1 MQESINYFFLLIGRV
16 KNIRWDLSSKNFI
29 LVSKSLIFYN
39 ARNDSTKLNKF
50 LLKLSNQSHIKKT
63 INKIITPWYSIP
75 LIDRWLLGQIIP
87 PMLFAISA
95 FTVISLSVGVMFD
108 LIRKVV
114 EYGLPLF
121 LALKVIFFSL
131 PSFLVLS
138 FPMAVL
144 LSTLLAYGK
153 LSSNSELLAL
163 KSLGIKTSRI
173 ISPAIALSI
182 FMTGL
187 TFYFND
193 NLVPAS
199 NKLAE
204 VTLRA
209 GIGSSFSGEQ
219 GKDNIMFSRYG
230 SRINSSNKKP
240 TKINTYLTHIFY
252 ASWYENNI
260 MEGVTV
266 LDFSRE
272 DFQQI
277 LKAKNGKFDKK
288 SSSWIFSDGSIVSI
302 DPSGQTTNIQF
313 KEYTYPF
320 VEGPMELAKVPKDAN
335 EMTLK
340 QAIQAEK
347 IYEKTG
353 NIKEVRRIKVRI
365 QEKFTLPFAC
375 LVFGLIGSSL
385 GSKSNLRSSKSQG
398 FGLSVILILI
408 YYVMSFLFSSLGVKG
423 ILPPIFAAWLPVLI
437 SLGGGIYLL
446 RKSSSF

>member
-1 MQESINYFFLLIGRV
+1 MKLL
-16 KNIRWDLSSKNFI
+16 NQ
-29 LVSKSLIFYN
+29 
-39 ARNDSTKLNKF
+39 
-50 LLKLSNQSHIKKT
+50 LLIKKT

-87 PMLFAISA
+87 PMIFAISA

-108 LIRKVV
+108 LIRKIV
-114 EYGLPLF
+114 EFGLPLF
-121 LALKVIFFSL
+121 LALKVLFFSL

-199 NKLAE
+199 NKMAE
-204 VTLRA
+204 TTLRA

-230 SRINSSNKKP
+230 SRINASNKKP
-240 TKINTYLTHIFY
+240 TKINTFLTHIFY

-277 LKAKNGKFDKK
+277 LKAKTGRFDKK
-288 SSSWIFSDGSIVSI
+288 NSSWIFNEGSIVSI
-302 DPSGQTTNIQF
+302 APSGETTNIQF
-313 KEYTYPF
+313 KQYTYPF
-320 VEGPMELAKVPKDAN
+320 VEGPMELAKVPKDAT

-340 QAIQAEK
+340 QAIKAEK
-347 IYEKTG
+347 IYKKTG
-353 NIKEVRRIKVRI
+353 NLKEVRRIKVRI

-408 YYVMSFLFSSLGVKG
+408 YYVLSFIFSSFGVKG

-437 SLGGGIYLL
+437 SLGGGIYLF

>member
-1 MQESINYFFLLIGRV
+1 M
-16 KNIRWDLSSKNFI
+16 
-29 LVSKSLIFYN
+29 
-39 ARNDSTKLNKF
+39 KF
-50 LLKLSNQSHIKKT
+50 LNQSLIKKT
-63 INKIITPWYSIP
+63 VNQIIAPWNSIP
-75 LIDRWLLGQIIP
+75 LLDRWLLGQITP

-108 LIRKVV
+108 LIRKIV
-114 EYGLPLF
+114 EFGLPLL
-121 LALKVIFFSL
+121 LALKVLFFSL
-131 PSFLVLS
+131 PGFLVLS

-153 LSSNSELLAL
+153 LSANSELLAL

-173 ISPAIALSI
+173 IAPAIALSI

-193 NLVPAS
+193 NLVPKS

-204 VTLRA
+204 ATLRA
-209 GIGSSFSGEQ
+209 GIGSSFSGEK

-230 SRINSSNKKP
+230 SRINSSNKP
-240 TKINTYLTHIFY
+240 TKTNTYLTHIFY

-260 MEGVTV
+260 MKGVTL

-272 DFQQI
+272 DLQQI
-277 LKAKNGKFDKK
+277 LKANSAIFDKEN
-288 SSSWIFSDGSIVSI
+288 SSWIFSEGSIVSI
-302 DPSGQTTNIQF
+302 DQSGQTTNIQF

-320 VEGPMELAKVPKDAN
+320 VEGPLELARIPRDAT
-335 EMTLK
+335 EMSLK
-340 QAIQAEK
+340 QALKAEE
-347 IYEKTG
+347 IYKKTG
-353 NIKEVRRIKVRI
+353 NLKETRRIQVRI
-365 QEKFTLPFAC
+365 QEKFTLPCAC

-408 YYVMSFLFSSLGVKG
+408 YYVMSFVFSSFGVKG
-423 ILPPIFAAWLPVLI
+423 LFPPIIAAWLPVLI
-437 SLGGGIYLL
+437 SLGGGIYLF
-446 RKSSSF
+446 RKSNS

>member
-1 MQESINYFFLLIGRV
+1 MKI
-16 KNIRWDLSSKNFI
+16 
-29 LVSKSLIFYN
+29 
-39 ARNDSTKLNKF
+39 
-50 LLKLSNQSHIKKT
+50 SNQSIIKKT
-63 INKIITPWYSIP
+63 INKIIVPWYSIP

-87 PMLFAISA
+87 PMIFAISA

-108 LIRKVV
+108 LIRKIV

-121 LALKVIFFSL
+121 LALKVLFFSL

-204 VTLRA
+204 TTLRA
-209 GIGSSFSGEQ
+209 GIGSSFSAEQ

-252 ASWYENNI
+252 ASWYENNV

-277 LKAKNGKFDKK
+277 LKAKNGVFDKK
-288 SSSWIFSDGSIVSI
+288 SSSWIFSDGNIVSI

-340 QAIQAEK
+340 QAIEAEK
-347 IYEKTG
+347 IYKKTG
-353 NIKEVRRIKVRI
+353 NLKEIRRIQVRI

-408 YYVMSFLFSSLGVKG
+408 YYVMSFVFSSFGVKG
-423 ILPPIFAAWLPVLI
+423 LFSPIFAAWLPVLI
-437 SLGGGIYLL
+437 SLGGGIYFL
-446 RKSSSF
+446 RKSSTL

>member
-1 MQESINYFFLLIGRV
+1 M
-16 KNIRWDLSSKNFI
+16 
-29 LVSKSLIFYN
+29 
-39 ARNDSTKLNKF
+39 
-50 LLKLSNQSHIKKT
+50 KLSNQLVIKKT
-63 INKIITPWYSIP
+63 FNKIITPWYSIP

-87 PMLFAISA
+87 PMIFAISA

-108 LIRKVV
+108 LIRKIV
-114 EYGLPLF
+114 EFGLPLF
-121 LALKVIFFSL
+121 LALKVLFFSL

-209 GIGSSFSGEQ
+209 GIGSSFSGEE

-230 SRINSSNKKP
+230 SRINATNKKP
-240 TKINTYLTHIFY
+240 TKINTLLTHIFY

-288 SSSWIFSDGSIVSI
+288 SSSWIFSEGSIVSI

-320 VEGPMELAKVPKDAN
+320 VEGPMELAKVPRDAN

-353 NIKEVRRIKVRI
+353 NLKEVRRIKVRI

-408 YYVMSFLFSSLGVKG
+408 YYVMSFLFSSFGVKG

>member
-1 MQESINYFFLLIGRV
+1 M
-16 KNIRWDLSSKNFI
+16 
-29 LVSKSLIFYN
+29 
-39 ARNDSTKLNKF
+39 
-50 LLKLSNQSHIKKT
+50 KLSNKSVIKKT
-63 INKIITPWYSIP
+63 INKIIYPWYSIP
-75 LIDRWLLGQIIP
+75 LIDRWLFGQMIP

-108 LIRKVV
+108 LIRRTV
-114 EYGLPLF
+114 EFGLPL
-121 LALKVIFFSL
+121 LVALKVLFLSL

-153 LSSNSELLAL
+153 LSNNSELLAL
-163 KSLGIKTSRI
+163 KSLGLKTSRI
-173 ISPAIALSI
+173 IAPAIALSI

-204 VTLRA
+204 STLRS
-209 GIGSSFSGEQ
+209 GMGSSFSGE
-219 GKDNIMFSRYG
+219 KRKKNIMFSRYG
-230 SRINSSNKKP
+230 SRIDSSSKKSTKKNK
-240 TKINTYLTHIFY
+240 YLTHIFY
-252 ASWYENNI
+252 AAKYEKNLMQN
-260 MEGVTV
+260 VTI
-266 LDFSRE
+266 LDFSRQ

-277 LKAKNGKFDKK
+277 LKAKTGRFDKK
-288 SSSWIFSDGSIVSI
+288 NSSWIFSEGSIVSI
-302 DPSGQTTNIQF
+302 DPNGQTSNIKF

-320 VEGPMELAKVPKDAN
+320 VEGPLELAKVPKDAN

-340 QAIQAEK
+340 QALKAEMVYK
-347 IYEKTG
+347 QTG
-353 NIKEVRRIKVRI
+353 NLKEIRKIQVRI

-408 YYVMSFLFSSLGVKG
+408 YYVMSFVFSSFGIKG
-423 ILPPIFAAWLPVLI
+423 LLPPFFAAWLPVFI
-437 SLGGGIYLL
+437 SLGGGIYFL
-446 RKSSSF
+446 RKSSSI

>member
-1 MQESINYFFLLIGRV
+1 MLGKIVQI
-16 KNIRWDLSSKNFI
+16 
-29 LVSKSLIFYN
+29 
-39 ARNDSTKLNKF
+39 NKF
-50 LLKLSNQSHIKKT
+50 LLKISNQSLIKKT
-63 INKIITPWYSIP
+63 VNKIITPWYSIP
-75 LIDRWLLGQIIP
+75 LLDRWLLGQIIP

-95 FTVISLSVGVMFD
+95 FSVISLSVGVMFD
-108 LIRKVV
+108 LIRQIV

-121 LALKVIFFSL
+121 LALKVLFYSL

-204 VTLRA
+204 ATLRS
-209 GIGSSFSGEQ
+209 GMGSAFSGER
-219 GKDNIMFSRYG
+219 GKNNIMFSRYG
-230 SRINSSNKKP
+230 SRIDYSTKKA
-240 TKINTYLTHIFY
+240 TKTNTYLTHIFY
-252 ASWYENNI
+252 ALRYEQNS
-260 MEGVTV
+260 MKKVTL

-272 DFQQI
+272 DIQQI
-277 LKAKNGKFDKK
+277 LNANEGRFDKK
-288 SSSWIFSDGSIVSI
+288 TSSWIFTDGSIITI

-320 VEGPMELAKVPKDAN
+320 VEGPLELAKIPKDAN
-335 EMTLK
+335 DMSLK
-340 QAIQAEK
+340 QALKAEM
-347 IYEKTG
+347 IYKKTG
-353 NIKEVRRIKVRI
+353 NLKEIRRIQVRI
-365 QEKFTLPFAC
+365 QEKFTLPCAC
-375 LVFGLIGSSL
+375 IVFGLIGSSL

-408 YYVMSFLFSSLGVKG
+408 YYVMSFVFSSFGVKG
-423 ILPPIFAAWLPVLI
+423 LLSPIFAAWLPVFI

-446 RKSSSF
+446 RKSSSV

>member
-1 MQESINYFFLLIGRV
+1 MRKRQY
-16 KNIRWDLSSKNFI
+16 
-29 LVSKSLIFYN
+29 
-39 ARNDSTKLNKF
+39 KLNKF
-50 LLKLSNQSHIKKT
+50 LLKLSNQSPIKKT
-63 INKIITPWYSIP
+63 INKIISPWYLIP

-87 PMLFAISA
+87 PMIFAISA

-108 LIRKVV
+108 LIRKIV
-114 EYGLPLF
+114 EFGLPLF
-121 LALKVIFFSL
+121 LALKVLFFSL

-153 LSSNSELLAL
+153 LSSNSELIAL

-187 TFYFND
+187 TFFFND

-204 VTLRA
+204 TILRA
-209 GIGSSFSGEQ
+209 GIGSSFSGET

-230 SRINSSNKKP
+230 SRINASTKKP

-260 MEGVTV
+260 MKGVTV

-277 LKAKNGKFDKK
+277 LKAKTAKFDKK
-288 SSSWIFSDGSIVSI
+288 ISSWLFSEGSIVSI
-302 DPSGQTTNIQF
+302 APSGQTTNIQF
-313 KEYTYPF
+313 KEYKYPF
-320 VEGPMELAKVPKDAN
+320 VEGPLELAKVPKDAN

-340 QAIQAEK
+340 QALRAEK

-353 NIKEVRRIKVRI
+353 NLKEIRRIQVRI

-385 GSKSNLRSSKSQG
+385 GSKSNLRTSKSQG

-408 YYVMSFLFSSLGVKG
+408 YYVMSFVFSSFGVKG
-423 ILPPIFAAWLPVLI
+423 LLTPIFAAWLPVLI
-437 SLGGGIYLL
+437 SLGGGIYFL
-446 RKSSSF
+446 RKSSSL